1 LKAVILAGGFG
12 KRLRPLTESI
22 PKPLV
27 EIGGKTILERQIE
40 WLGNNDIKEIILCIG
55 FLKDK
60 IIEYI
65 NNEKSNTISLKYV
78 IEKEPLGT
86 GGALLNSK
94 ELLKGE
100 EEFIVMNGDI
110 ITDLDPS
117 ELKKKMN
124 KNIGVLS
131 LIPLRSQYGIV
142 DVDNNGKI
150 TQFKEK
156 PIISEYWVNAGVY
169 MLNKKI
175 FNYLDEKSSIEKDA
189 FPELVNENKLAAV
202 KFREQFWRSIEVVK
216 DIEEVEQQLQRK

>member
-1 LKAVILAGGFG
+1 MKAVILAGGFG

-40 WLGNNDIKEIILCIG
+40 WLGNNDVKEIILCIG

-65 NNEKSNTISLKYV
+65 NNEKNNTISLKYV

-156 PIISEYWVNAGVY
+156 PIISEYWVNAGIY
-169 MLNKKI
+169 MLNKEI

-189 FPELVNENKLAAV
+189 FPELVNENKLAAI
-202 KFREQFWRSIEVVK
+202 KFRKQFWKSIEVVK

>member
-1 LKAVILAGGFG
+1 MKAVILAGGFG

-40 WLGNNDIKEIILCIG
+40 WLGNNDVKEIILCIG

-65 NNEKSNTISLKYV
+65 NNETNNTISLKYV

-156 PIISEYWVNAGVY
+156 PFISEYWVNAGIY
-169 MLNKKI
+169 MLNKEI

-189 FPELVNENKLAAV
+189 FPELVNENKLAAI
-202 KFREQFWRSIEVVK
+202 KFREQFWKSIEVVK

>member
-1 LKAVILAGGFG
+1 MKAVILAGGFG

-40 WLGNNDIKEIILCIG
+40 WLGNNDVKEIILCIG

-65 NNEKSNTISLKYV
+65 NNETNNTISLKYV

-169 MLNKKI
+169 MLNKEI

-189 FPELVNENKLAAV
+189 FPELVNENKLAAI
-202 KFREQFWRSIEVVK
+202 KFREQFWKSIEVVK

>member
-1 LKAVILAGGFG
+1 MKAVILAGGFG

-65 NNEKSNTISLKYV
+65 NNEKRNTISLKYV

-142 DVDNNGKI
+142 DVDNNGRI

-169 MLNKKI
+169 MLNKEI

-189 FPELVNENKLAAV
+189 FPELVNENRLAAV

>member
-1 LKAVILAGGFG
+1 MKAVILAGGFG

-94 ELLKGE
+94 ELLKVKT
-100 EEFIVMNGDI
+100 FFSTLYI
-110 ITDLDPS
+110 
-117 ELKKKMN
+117 N
-124 KNIGVLS
+124 KRV
-131 LIPLRSQYGIV
+131 
-142 DVDNNGKI
+142 
-150 TQFKEK
+150 T
-156 PIISEYWVNAGVY
+156 
-169 MLNKKI
+169 
-175 FNYLDEKSSIEKDA
+175 SSIFQNLTCD
-189 FPELVNENKLAAV
+189 
-202 KFREQFWRSIEVVK
+202 
-216 DIEEVEQQLQRK
+216 

>member
-1 LKAVILAGGFG
+1 MKAVILAGGFG

-40 WLGNNDIKEIILCIG
+40 WLGNNDVKEIILCIG

-65 NNEKSNTISLKYV
+65 NNEKNNTISLKYV

-156 PIISEYWVNAGVY
+156 PIISEYWVNAGIY
-169 MLNKKI
+169 MLNKEI

-189 FPELVNENKLAAV
+189 FPELVNENKLAAI
-202 KFREQFWRSIEVVK
+202 KFREQFWKSIEVVK

>member
-1 LKAVILAGGFG
+1 MKAVILAGGFG

-40 WLGNNDIKEIILCIG
+40 WLGNNDVKEIILCIG

-65 NNEKSNTISLKYV
+65 NNEKNNTISLKYV

-169 MLNKKI
+169 MLNKEI

-189 FPELVNENKLAAV
+189 FPELVNENKLAAI
-202 KFREQFWRSIEVVK
+202 KFKEQFWKSIEVVK